1 MDYADFNATKAS
13 KKKLTALVI
22 VLALAI
28 ALTLLTKVVLE
39 PKYEELK
46 VSLESTSALARQI
59 TSAETEKDG
68 YEQTLEDS
76 GKVFGNLVSDK
87 ESYISFIGET
97 TLANQ
102 LKVNKMTV
110 DDIVP
115 AGSQLY
121 AMKISLEVQGSLY
134 NVKNLIQNLYDSEV
148 VSRIN
153 SFSYRL
159 QSVDKDGNQLQWMW
173 PLTRKSTTP
182 SCTSTMKTSY
192 HGGLSQKRTTV
203 PQQATKRNHRL
214 VRTTFLSTEQRFAI
228 SKLSFSEREA
238 EIWL

>member
-1 MDYADFNATKAS
+1 MDYADFSAAKSS
-13 KKKLTALVI
+13 KKKLTALSV

-28 ALTLLTKVVLE
+28 ALALLTKVVLE

-97 TLANQ
+97 TLAN
-102 LKVNKMTV
+102 KMTV

-173 PLTRKSTTP
+173 RNIDDENLVPWWTLTEEDDKSAASNEEETPLGANDLLE
-182 SCTSTMKTSY
+182 
-192 HGGLSQKRTTV
+192 HGTALCY
-203 PQQATKRNHRL
+203 L
-214 VRTTFLSTEQRFAI
+214 EIEFLGTGG
-228 SKLSFSEREA
+228 
-238 EIWL
+238 

>member
-1 MDYADFNATKAS
+1 MDYADFSAAKSS
-13 KKKLTALVI
+13 KKKLTALSV

-28 ALTLLTKVVLE
+28 ALALLTKVVLE

-173 PLTRKSTTP
+173 RNIDDENLVPWWTLTDKSAASNEEETPLGANDLLE
-182 SCTSTMKTSY
+182 
-192 HGGLSQKRTTV
+192 HGTALCY
-203 PQQATKRNHRL
+203 L
-214 VRTTFLSTEQRFAI
+214 EIEFLGTGG
-228 SKLSFSEREA
+228 
-238 EIWL
+238 

>member
-1 MDYADFNATKAS
+1 MDYADFNATKAT

-28 ALTLLTKVVLE
+28 ALTLLSKVVLE

-46 VSLESTSALARQI
+46 VSLESTSALAQQI

-173 PLTRKSTTP
+173 RNIDDENLVPWWTLTEGDDKSTTNNEEETP
-182 SCTSTMKTSY
+182 LGANDLLE
-192 HGGLSQKRTTV
+192 HGTALC
-203 PQQATKRNHRL
+203 HL
-214 VRTTFLSTEQRFAI
+214 EIEFLGTGG
-228 SKLSFSEREA
+228 
-238 EIWL
+238 

>member
-1 MDYADFNATKAS
+1 MDYADFNAAKAS

-28 ALTLLTKVVLE
+28 ALTLLSKVVLE

-68 YEQTLEDS
+68 YEQTLENS

-173 PLTRKSTTP
+173 RNIDDENLVPWWTLTDEDDKSTTNNEEETP
-182 SCTSTMKTSY
+182 LGANDLLE
-192 HGGLSQKRTTV
+192 HGTALCY
-203 PQQATKRNHRL
+203 L
-214 VRTTFLSTEQRFAI
+214 EIEFLGTGG
-228 SKLSFSEREA
+228 
-238 EIWL
+238 

>member
-1 MDYADFNATKAS
+1 MDYADFNTAKSS
-13 KKKLTALVI
+13 KKKLTFFV

-46 VSLESTSALARQI
+46 ISLESTSALARQI
-59 TSAETEKDG
+59 TSAETEKVG

-115 AGSQLY
+115 VGSQLY

-159 QSVDKDGNQLQWMW
+159 QSVDKDGISTRFL
-173 PLTRKSTTP
+173 PLSAASNEEETP
-182 SCTSTMKTSY
+182 LGANDLLE
-192 HGGLSQKRTTV
+192 HGTALCY
-203 PQQATKRNHRL
+203 L
-214 VRTTFLSTEQRFAI
+214 EIEFLGTGG
-228 SKLSFSEREA
+228 
-238 EIWL
+238 

>member
-1 MDYADFNATKAS
+1 MDYADFSAAKSS
-13 KKKLTALVI
+13 KKKLTALSV

-28 ALTLLTKVVLE
+28 ALTLLTKAVLE

-173 PLTRKSTTP
+173 RNIDDENLVPWWTLTEEDDSSAARNEEEPPLGANDLLE
-182 SCTSTMKTSY
+182 
-192 HGGLSQKRTTV
+192 HGT
-203 PQQATKRNHRL
+203 
-214 VRTTFLSTEQRFAI
+214 RFAI

>member
-1 MDYADFNATKAS
+1 
-13 KKKLTALVI
+13 
-22 VLALAI
+22 
-28 ALTLLTKVVLE
+28 
-39 PKYEELK
+39 
-46 VSLESTSALARQI
+46 
-59 TSAETEKDG
+59 
-68 YEQTLEDS
+68 
-76 GKVFGNLVSDK
+76 
-87 ESYISFIGET
+87 
-97 TLANQ
+97 
-102 LKVNKMTV
+102 MTV

-173 PLTRKSTTP
+173 RNIDDENLVPWWTLTEE
-182 SCTSTMKTSY
+182 
-192 HGGLSQKRTTV
+192 TTV
-203 PQQATKRNHRL
+203 PQQETKRNHRL
-214 VRTTFLSTEQRFAI
+214 VRTTFLSTEQHFAI

>member
-1 MDYADFNATKAS
+1 MDYADFNTAKSS
-13 KKKLTALVI
+13 KKKLTFFV

-46 VSLESTSALARQI
+46 ISLESTSALARQI

-173 PLTRKSTTP
+173 RNIDDENLVPWWTLTEEDNKSTASNEEETP
-182 SCTSTMKTSY
+182 LGANDLLE
-192 HGGLSQKRTTV
+192 HGTALCY
-203 PQQATKRNHRL
+203 L
-214 VRTTFLSTEQRFAI
+214 EIEFLGTGG
-228 SKLSFSEREA
+228 
-238 EIWL
+238 

>member
-59 TSAETEKDG
+59 ASAETEKDG

-121 AMKISLEVQGSLY
+121 AMKIRSQGERR
-134 NVKNLIQNLYDSEV
+134 SECCR
-148 VSRIN
+148 S
-153 SFSYRL
+153 
-159 QSVDKDGNQLQWMW
+159 
-173 PLTRKSTTP
+173 
-182 SCTSTMKTSY
+182 
-192 HGGLSQKRTTV
+192 
-203 PQQATKRNHRL
+203 
-214 VRTTFLSTEQRFAI
+214 
-228 SKLSFSEREA
+228 
-238 EIWL
+238 

>member
-1 MDYADFNATKAS
+1 MDYADFNAAKAS

-28 ALTLLTKVVLE
+28 ALTLLSKVVLE

-121 AMKISLEVQGSLY
+121 AMKISLEVQAFITSRTSSRTSTIPKSSAESIRSPTAYSLS
-134 NVKNLIQNLYDSEV
+134 I
-148 VSRIN
+148 RMAT
-153 SFSYRL
+153 SFS
-159 QSVDKDGNQLQWMW
+159 G
-173 PLTRKSTTP
+173 
-182 SCTSTMKTSY
+182 CGETSTMKTSSP
-192 HGGLSQKRTTV
+192 GGRSQMRTTS
-203 PQQATKRNHRL
+203 PQQTMKKKHLLAQ
-214 VRTTFLSTEQRFAI
+214 TTFLSTEQRFAI
-228 SKLSFSEREA
+228 SKSSFSEREA